1 MIPETDTNQSAP
13 RLDRCLCAIV
23 RDTKQGYVQ
32 VNYRTKRSSCSKEK
46 PRRKRNVENVQIF
59 PYACFVW
66 LPWTIGLFVHRRF
79 PPPPKKKQKKIIY
92 VYSNLSASRSSHV
105 DLLFKNEDRTPLPP
119 KKKDGSWRNKT
130 LVKRASLVHDVTNSQ
145 TAWHEMAALTA
156 VFETFKRWF
165 FTNQIII
172 RLKTAVKSFFPIL
185 IDMARDA
192 TSLRSL

>member
-79 PPPPKKKQKKIIY
+79 PPPQKKKIYIY
-92 VYSNLSASRSSHV
+92 VYSNLSTSRSSHV
-105 DLLFKNEDRTPLPP
+105 GLLFKNEDRNPPPPP
-119 KKKDGSWRNKT
+119 KKKGWLMTQQDTCKT
-130 LVKRASLVHDVTNSQ
+130 CQPCS
-145 TAWHEMAALTA
+145 
-156 VFETFKRWF
+156 
-165 FTNQIII
+165 
-172 RLKTAVKSFFPIL
+172 
-185 IDMARDA
+185 
-192 TSLRSL
+192 

>member
-79 PPPPKKKQKKIIY
+79 PPQKKKKKKKLYMYIRIW
-92 VYSNLSASRSSHV
+92 V
-105 DLLFKNEDRTPLPP
+105 LLEAVMLICSLRTKTAPPSPP